1 MSTKKKPSN
10 QPKRLEEVQ
19 VTNSV
24 LAEEYRPSE
33 NLDKYPELQKPL
45 YKYRILTVR
54 NDWVKLQEDV
64 TTMLNDG
71 WQLAGGVSSSMI
83 TSPYETITVFS
94 QAVYKL

>member
-19 VTNSV
+19 P
-24 LAEEYRPSE
+24 AEEYRPSE

-94 QAVYKL
+94 QAVYKI

>member
-19 VTNSV
+19 S
-24 LAEEYRPSE
+24 AEEYRPSE

-64 TTMLNDG
+64 TTILNDG

-94 QAVYKL
+94 QAVYKI